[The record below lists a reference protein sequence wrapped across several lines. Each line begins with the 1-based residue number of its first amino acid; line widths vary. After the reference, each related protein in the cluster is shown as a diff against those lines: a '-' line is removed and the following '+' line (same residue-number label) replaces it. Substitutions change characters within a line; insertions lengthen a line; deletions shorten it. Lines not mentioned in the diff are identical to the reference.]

1 MPRHAMPC
9 KVRELLSDRRGQD
22 ILEWT
27 VALPIFM
34 MVVMGLVIYGW
45 YWWNQTTAATAIHD
59 GTYLAARRGGS
70 LAQGLARI
78 DSLLRAALGGYAQGY
93 DYSITPDPGQRSMQG
108 AISNDRVI
116 HLPFVGDLLFHV
128 RASSFQRWEQFYGGP
143 PTGWW

>member
-1 MPRHAMPC
+1 MKKLRRFLH
-9 KVRELLSDRRGQD
+9 DGRGQD

-34 MVVMGLVIYGW
+34 MVMWGILVYGW

-70 LAQGLARI
+70 VGHGIGRVGE
-78 DSLLRAALGGYAQGY
+78 LLRAALGGHAEGFHVQMGPGPGR
-93 DYSITPDPGQRSMQG
+93 SIYG
-108 AISNDRVI
+108 AISKGRTV
-116 HLPFVGDLLFHV
+116 HLPFVGEISLEIK
-128 RASSFQRWEQFYGGP
+128 ASSCQRLEQFYGGP